1 MAPTTAMAA
10 AAVEATTAMEPA
22 GMRPTAEARL
32 PSRGKSSRASA
43 MINAAE
49 SAGVHS

>member
-1 MAPTTAMAA
+1 MASTTAMAA
-10 AAVEATTAMEPA
+10 ATMETATAMKAA
-22 GMRPTAEARL
+22 GVRAAKARL